1 MDISLT
7 ERTTERNP
15 GHLSWNLVR
24 EGMRR
29 VSLKVFCI
37 GLRWRV
43 CLFYLPIISTFKH
56 SWKLEGFNTFNFEQ
70 WLIVVRHGS
79 TRITFETG
87 SPFVFNFTC
96 IWPFIDMHG
105 TRIAAWT
112 DIHVPTLH
120 VVTRILTPLLLCCCR
135 TMCCCDCCGECYH
148 ICCWAKLGWVVLVG
162 RTKRD
167 PGQGYKDND
176 HPHPTP
182 SSETNIIISSLHQLS
197 WLSISITIT

>member
-79 TRITFETG
+79 AKQDYVWNWVTFCLQLYVRLTFYWHARDSNSSMNRQTRA
-87 SPFVFNFTC
+87 NFTC
-96 IWPFIDMHG
+96 CHTYFNTAVAVLLSD
-105 TRIAAWT
+105 
-112 DIHVPTLH
+112 HVLLWLLWWVLPY
-120 VVTRILTPLLLCCCR
+120 LLLGKTGLGC
-135 TMCCCDCCGECYH
+135 TGGEN
-148 ICCWAKLGWVVLVG
+148 KE
-162 RTKRD
+162 RSR
-167 PGQGYKDND
+167 PGIQR
-176 HPHPTP
+176 
-182 SSETNIIISSLHQLS
+182 
-197 WLSISITIT
+197 

>member
-24 EGMRR
+24 GGMRR

-79 TRITFETG
+79 AKITFETG

-96 IWPFIDMHG
+96 VWPLIDRHG

-112 DIHVPTLH
+112 DRHVPTTCCHTYFNIAVAVLLSDH
-120 VVTRILTPLLLCCCR
+120 VLLWLLWWVLPYLLLGKTGLGC
-135 TMCCCDCCGECYH
+135 TAWGEQRE
-148 ICCWAKLGWVVLVG
+148 IQA
-162 RTKRD
+162 RDTKIMII
-167 PGQGYKDND
+167 
-176 HPHPTP
+176 PTP
-182 SSETNIIISSLHQLS
+182 PPPLRPTS
-197 WLSISITIT
+197 